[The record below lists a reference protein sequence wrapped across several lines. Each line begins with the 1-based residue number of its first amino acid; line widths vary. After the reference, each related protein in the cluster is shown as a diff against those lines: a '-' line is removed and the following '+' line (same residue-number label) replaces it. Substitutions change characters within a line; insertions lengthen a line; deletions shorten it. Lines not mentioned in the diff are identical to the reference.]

1 MPSSKFGS
9 KFLGEE
15 RYQQYVNE
23 LTAEGTVGGEQLSP
37 EERKEGFKKRNDK
50 IGFQNFVDKVLE
62 KKQSATVSKRPT
74 ALPGGGGGGALVKR
88 PKAGISKFDP
98 SKIAS
103 ASAAGGGILEEILKI
118 VTSIRDTL
126 IEKNEFDVDQS
137 KKDSQSAERAKRAK
151 KENRLESGIF
161 KGLAKATEKILAPV
175 KGMFE
180 KIFDFIKTVILG
192 NIVMNIIKWMG
203 DPENER
209 KIKNLIRFFKDFWP
223 AIVGAYLLFGTKFGA
238 LIRTIG
244 GWAVQILRFAVPK
257 LLRFVTRNPKAATAL
272 AVAGGV
278 GMLGA
283 RILTGTEVGAD
294 EEEGEETPEQQ
305 QEAEFR
311 AAQTTATDSLRE
323 AEAEPEVEPAKMSK
337 GGRVPG
343 SGNKDTVPAMLTPGE
358 FVMSKGAVNKY
369 GTNTLAAMNSMG
381 GGTNIPS
388 LMGGGVL
395 GFSGGGSVSEKEEPG
410 GRNKEGTSANERHAE
425 LMRTTD
431 PKKIAEYDKQ
441 HGEGAYSKKLK
452 EKLNKLYSGQAP
464 EQTQSMSTGKVVGR
478 ENLSPKA
485 QKALARLDAQ
495 KAGEQTPNMQYT
507 KNGQKISADQF
518 KKVKGMMSAVKEGG
532 AKGALDHMV
541 SGAKNMFGGMF
552 SKVQGAIKDPKSFVE
567 SMGGT
572 VKDGNIGTPTAQEQ
586 KDIDALAAKK
596 EKLKQSQQKLMGL
609 KSPAKPS
616 QDDDALRAEYNK
628 IQDDPHHPLFE
639 KVRGGGDIDDF
650 GMRFSE
656 FKEFK
661 NQQTQT
667 KPQAQVEKATP
678 PPSVAQ
684 SSNSSG
690 GNTPKFDYKQST
702 KNLSA
707 KTASVSKPSRP
718 SSTAAYNQMQ
728 QGQQQSPQKAE
739 KSQSPGIP
747 SFDAAAMSSPKKIK
761 TLGITV

>member
-15 RYQQYVNE
+15 RYQQYVDE
-23 LTAEGTVGGEQLSP
+23 LTAEGTIDGEKLSP

-50 IGFQNFVDKVLE
+50 IGFQDFVEKVLD
-62 KKQSATVSKRPT
+62 KKQSATVSKGPT

-98 SKIAS
+98 SKIAP
-103 ASAAGGGILEEILKI
+103 AAAAGGGILEEILKI

-151 KENRLESGIF
+151 KEKGLESGIF
-161 KGLAKATEKILAPV
+161 KGLAKATEKVLAPV

-192 NIVMNIIKWMG
+192 NIVMNILKWMG
-203 DPENER
+203 DPKNEG

-257 LLRFVTRNPKAATAL
+257 LLRFVSRNPKAAAAL

-294 EEEGEETPEQQ
+294 EEPPEGEQTPEQQ
-305 QEAEFR
+305 QEADFR
-311 AAQTTATDSLRE
+311 AAQATATDSLRVE
-323 AEAEPEVEPAKMSK
+323 EEPAKMSQ

-358 FVMSKGAVNKY
+358 FVMSKGAVSKY

-410 GRNKEGTSANERHAE
+410 GRNKEGTEEPQKASGGGIQDWVMSFFRGGDKPKSEEGGGEEGGNGMSKNAKALLNTIRWAEGTLKPDGYNTWFGGRSDMDLTKMTIDEVVAEQKRRLSAGEATYGQYTSAAVGAYQMMKPEAFAAKAGLSGNSLFSPENQDKMAIAGYMMGQAGMTQAE
-425 LMRTTD
+425 IDAPISREQIA
-431 PKKIAEYDKQ
+431 KIAPVWASLPMMSGRSRYGQPVKRYEDLVSVYQKNLSGLDPSSFSATTTLAA
-441 HGEGAYSKKLK
+441 GGAT
-452 EKLNKLYSGQAP
+452 GVTP
-464 EQTQSMSTGKVVGR
+464 STG
-478 ENLSPKA
+478 SP
-485 QKALARLDAQ
+485 
-495 KAGEQTPNMQYT
+495 
-507 KNGQKISADQF
+507 S
-518 KKVKGMMSAVKEGG
+518 S
-532 AKGALDHMV
+532 
-541 SGAKNMFGGMF
+541 S
-552 SKVQGAIKDPKSFVE
+552 
-567 SMGGT
+567 
-572 VKDGNIGTPTAQEQ
+572 TA
-586 KDIDALAAKK
+586 
-596 EKLKQSQQKLMGL
+596 STG
-609 KSPAKPS
+609 
-616 QDDDALRAEYNK
+616 
-628 IQDDPHHPLFE
+628 
-639 KVRGGGDIDDF
+639 
-650 GMRFSE
+650 
-656 FKEFK
+656 
-661 NQQTQT
+661 
-667 KPQAQVEKATP
+667 
-678 PPSVAQ
+678 
-684 SSNSSG
+684 SG
-690 GNTPKFDYKQST
+690 GSVPKFDYKKIRQELGVT
-702 KNLSA
+702 
-707 KTASVSKPSRP
+707 TASVSKPSRP
-718 SSTAAYNQMQ
+718 SSTAAYTQMQ
-728 QGQQQSPQKAE
+728 QGQQQSPQKTE

-747 SFDAAAMSSPKKIK
+747 SFDAAAMSSSKKIK

>member
-23 LTAEGTVGGEQLSP
+23 LTAEGTIDGEQLSP
-37 EERKEGFKKRNDK
+37 DERREGFKKRNDK
-50 IGFQNFVDKVLE
+50 IGFQDFVEKVLD
-62 KKQSATVSKRPT
+62 KKQSATISKGPT

-88 PKAGISKFDP
+88 PKAGIAKFDA
-98 SKIAS
+98 SKIAP
-103 ASAAGGGILEEILKI
+103 AAAAGGGILEEILKI

-151 KENRLESGIF
+151 KEKGLESGIF
-161 KGLAKATEKILAPV
+161 KGLAKATEKVLAPV
-175 KGMFE
+175 KGLFE

-192 NIVMNIIKWMG
+192 NIVMNIVKWMG

-209 KIKNLIRFFKDFWP
+209 KINNLIRFFKDFWP
-223 AIVGAYLLFGTKFGA
+223 AIVGAYLLFGTKFGG

-257 LLRFVTRNPKAATAL
+257 LLRFVTRNPKAAAAL

-294 EEEGEETPEQQ
+294 EEPVEGEQTPEQQ

-323 AEAEPEVEPAKMSK
+323 AEAQEEPAKMSQ

-358 FVMSKGAVNKY
+358 FVMSKGAVSKY

-410 GRNKEGTSANERHAE
+410 GRNKEGTEKPSGGGNFLSSFFGGMFGGGEKEPPSEQTPSGSSLTETQQKALQVLAKYESGAAGYDAVNQIGTAGGRGVKGFSGDIKKMSQHNGRS
-425 LMRTTD
+425 LTD
-431 PKKIAEYDKQ
+431 FTIAEIKKLQYDDRTMSDDQWIESGKL
-441 HGEGAYSKKLK
+441 HAVGAYQFIGNTLPGVAQRAGIPDNAKFTPGVQDLMALQLMK
-452 EKLNKLYSGQAP
+452 ERGISPWVGPSDKATPSERAIVERARTEPIAYNP
-464 EQTQSMSTGKVVGR
+464 SMSTGGAIVASASGTA
-478 ENLSPKA
+478 LSS
-485 QKALARLDAQ
+485 
-495 KAGEQTPNMQYT
+495 AG
-507 KNGQKISADQF
+507 S
-518 KKVKGMMSAVKEGG
+518 S
-532 AKGALDHMV
+532 
-541 SGAKNMFGGMF
+541 SGA
-552 SKVQGAIKDPKSFVE
+552 S
-567 SMGGT
+567 
-572 VKDGNIGTPTAQEQ
+572 
-586 KDIDALAAKK
+586 
-596 EKLKQSQQKLMGL
+596 
-609 KSPAKPS
+609 
-616 QDDDALRAEYNK
+616 R
-628 IQDDPHHPLFE
+628 
-639 KVRGGGDIDDF
+639 
-650 GMRFSE
+650 
-656 FKEFK
+656 
-661 NQQTQT
+661 
-667 KPQAQVEKATP
+667 
-678 PPSVAQ
+678 SV
-684 SSNSSG
+684 SSGSSSGSSG
-690 GNTPKFDYKQST
+690 GSVPKFDYKQLR
-702 KNLSA
+702 KDLGV

-718 SSTAAYNQMQ
+718 SSTAAYTQMQ
-728 QGQQQSPQKAE
+728 QGQQQSPQKTE
-739 KSQSPGIP
+739 QSQSPGIP
-747 SFDAAAMSSPKKIK
+747 AFDAAAMSSPKKIK

>member
-15 RYQQYVNE
+15 RYQQYVEE
-23 LTAEGTVGGEQLSP
+23 LTAEGTIDGEQLSP

-50 IGFQNFVDKVLE
+50 IGFQDFVEKVLE
-62 KKQSATVSKRPT
+62 KKQSATVSKGST
-74 ALPGGGGGGALVKR
+74 ALPGGGGGALVKR

-98 SKIAS
+98 SKITPAAS
-103 ASAAGGGILEEILKI
+103 AGGGILEEILKI

-137 KKDSQSAERAKRAK
+137 SKQRQSAERARRAK
-151 KENRLESGIF
+151 KEKGLESGIF
-161 KGLAKATEKILAPV
+161 KGLAKATEKVLAPV

-192 NIVMNIIKWMG
+192 NIVMNILKWMG
-203 DPENER
+203 DPENEG

-257 LLRFVTRNPKAATAL
+257 LLRFVSRNPKAAAAL

-294 EEEGEETPEQQ
+294 EEEETTDEEPSIESAEPKQMVAG
-305 QEAEFR
+305 QEYDPDNPTDLQR
-311 AAQTTATDSLRE
+311 KATDMSTQMGN
-323 AEAEPEVEPAKMSK
+323 PPPAKMSQ

-358 FVMSKGAVNKY
+358 FVMSKGAVSKY

-410 GRNKEGTSANERHAE
+410 GRNKEGTEKPSGGGNSLTSFFGGMFGGGKKKPPSEETPSGSSLTETQQKALQVLAKYESGAAGYDAVNQIGTAGGRGVKGFSGDIKKMPQHNGRS
-425 LMRTTD
+425 LTD
-431 PKKIAEYDKQ
+431 FTIAEIKKLQYDDKTMSDDQ
-441 HGEGAYSKKLK
+441 WIESGKLHAVGAYQFIGNTLPGVAQRAGIPDNAKFSPGVQDLMALQLMK
-452 EKLNKLYSGQAP
+452 ERGISPWVGPSDKATPSERAIVEKARSEPIAYNP
-464 EQTQSMSTGKVVGR
+464 SMSTG
-478 ENLSPKA
+478 
-485 QKALARLDAQ
+485 
-495 KAGEQTPNMQYT
+495 
-507 KNGQKISADQF
+507 
-518 KKVKGMMSAVKEGG
+518 
-532 AKGALDHMV
+532 
-541 SGAKNMFGGMF
+541 
-552 SKVQGAIKDPKSFVE
+552 GAIIASA
-567 SMGGT
+567 SGT
-572 VKDGNIGTPTAQEQ
+572 
-586 KDIDALAAKK
+586 ALSSTGSSSSA
-596 EKLKQSQQKLMGL
+596 S
-609 KSPAKPS
+609 
-616 QDDDALRAEYNK
+616 R
-628 IQDDPHHPLFE
+628 
-639 KVRGGGDIDDF
+639 
-650 GMRFSE
+650 
-656 FKEFK
+656 
-661 NQQTQT
+661 
-667 KPQAQVEKATP
+667 
-678 PPSVAQ
+678 SV
-684 SSNSSG
+684 SSSSSSSSSSG
-690 GNTPKFDYKQST
+690 GSVPKFDYKKIRQELGIKS
-702 KNLSA
+702 
-707 KTASVSKPSRP
+707 ASVSKPSRP
-718 SSTAAYNQMQ
+718 SSSTAAYTQMQ
-728 QGQQQSPQKAE
+728 QNQQSPQKTE

-747 SFDAAAMSSPKKIK
+747 SFDAAAMSSPRKIK